1 MTVKTIN
8 ISLDEGEYDRAWK
21 KKGARTW
28 KQVLLDGLEKKEEQK
43 K

>member
-1 MTVKTIN
+1 MSIKNIN
-8 ISLDEGEYDRAWK
+8 VALDEKEYANAFK
-21 KKGARTW
+21 KKGERTW